1 MSKSAGFGSFIDGYL
16 NSPISGI
23 APWVLFS
30 VLSSPGQFEVAVC
43 SALGLS
49 LLTMWIGSRRGIA
62 VYALDVL
69 GVTFFAILAVVGL
82 VASRSVITFLE
93 LWAGEMTNIVLAV
106 FVIATI
112 VIRKPFT
119 LAYAKRQAPEEFW
132 DTPLF
137 RRINYMIS
145 GVWAGAFAFSA
156 VVGLIG
162 DAVLH
167 DANNFW
173 TGWVLQ
179 LAALFFAIAFTQF
192 YPDYAGARDAATRG
206 DNEPVPSILT
216 LFEWVPTF
224 VLIAG
229 IFGWVT
235 DALPEMVGIGM
246 IVVGTVGS
254 ALVRKFF
261 PANEE
266 PKT

>member
-1 MSKSAGFGSFIDGYL
+1 MSKSAGLGSFIDGYL

-30 VLSSPGQFEVAVC
+30 VLSAPGRFETAVC
-43 SALGLS
+43 FALGLS

-69 GVTFFAILAVVGL
+69 GVAFFAILAVVGL
-82 VASRSVITFLE
+82 VASRGVITFLE

-119 LAYAKRQAPEEFW
+119 LAYAKKQAPEEFW

-137 RRINYMIS
+137 RRINYTIS
-145 GVWAGAFAFSA
+145 GVWAGAFTFSA

-179 LAALFFAIAFTQF
+179 LAALFFAIGFTEF
-192 YPDYAGARDAATRG
+192 YPDYAGAKDAATRG
-206 DNEPVPSILT
+206 EHEPVPSMVK

-235 DALPEMVGIGM
+235 DALPDVLGIGM
-246 IVVGTVGS
+246 IVVGIVGS

-266 PKT
+266 SKT